1 MVPRHCARPYIEG
14 AFFCAHKGGNM
25 RTLSNDT
32 ISKTGEQ
39 ITLKGWINTIRK
51 HGKIIFLDLRDKSG
65 IVQTVLSKEIMLDAL
80 KSYGLNEQQEG
91 VSLHAE
97 DVIEIVG
104 IVRRR
109 PESMINPNLATG
121 TVEIEV
127 QKIILLNRSKELPIP
142 IDTDGYSI
150 SEEMRLRYRYL
161 DLRRE
166 RMHNILELRSKFY
179 RAIREAFYEREF
191 VEVETPLLTKSTKE
205 GAKDFLVPSRF
216 QPGKFYA
223 LPQSPQQY
231 KQLLMTAGV
240 ERYFQMAR
248 CMRDEDLRADRGFEF
263 TQLDMEMSF
272 VEQEDVMKIIEDI
285 VKTAVTAVGGKLK
298 DQTFPIIQYK
308 DALKTHGADK
318 FDIRTEEEKKE
329 GILAFAWVVNF
340 PFFKKVDTGDAA
352 EIRDG
357 KSGWTFTHNPFSTPI
372 KEHIDWH
379 IKGEHIGQIVTAQY
393 DLVCNGYE
401 VGGGSIRAHQPEVL
415 RATMKI
421 MGYTDSEIQE
431 SIGHMLEA
439 FELGTPPHGGIALGL
454 DRLVMLLTQEQS
466 LKETIAFP
474 MTSTGRTAIMDAPSP
489 VDNGQLEELG
499 LTLLMSSQTSVFD
512 RIVQDLKRKQLQFE
526 VTEHVPVKTSEEA
539 AVIRGVSVSTGAK
552 AILLYADN
560 KPIMVTV
567 PGDKKID
574 MKAFKLLYQVKDLRM
589 ATSEEVEKVT
599 TVQIGAVPP
608 LGHIFSIPLYVD
620 ESLRQNEIIY
630 FNPGLHTKTIA
641 IKEQDYEKAAN
652 PIIGS
657 FTK

>member
-1 MVPRHCARPYIEG
+1 
-14 AFFCAHKGGNM
+14 M
-25 RTLSNDT
+25 RTLAAET
-32 ISKTGEQ
+32 TQKIGEQ
-39 ITLKGWINTIRK
+39 VTLQGWVQTIRK
-51 HGKIIFLDLRDKSG
+51 HGKIIFLDVRDRSS

-80 KSYGLNEQQEG
+80 KSFGLNEQQEG
-91 VSLHAE
+91 VSLHSE
-97 DVIEIVG
+97 DVVQIIG
-104 IVRRR
+104 LVRQR
-109 PESMINPNLATG
+109 PETMINPNIATG

-127 QKIILLNRSKELPIP
+127 QKVTLLNRSKELPIP
-142 IDTDGYSI
+142 IDTDGYEI
-150 SEEMRLRYRYL
+150 SEEMRLKYRYL
-161 DLRRE
+161 DLRRA
-166 RMHNILELRSKFY
+166 RMHKIVELRSQFY
-179 RAIREAFYEREF
+179 RAIRDAFYQRNF

-205 GAKDFLVPSRF
+205 GARDFLVPSRF

-272 VEQEDVMKIIEDI
+272 VEQEDVMKTIEEI
-285 VKTAVTAVGGKLK
+285 VKVAVTEVGGRLK
-298 DQTFPIIQYK
+298 DQTFPVIQYK
-308 DALKTHGADK
+308 DAIETYGADK
-318 FDIRTEEEKKE
+318 FDLRTEEEKKE

-340 PFFKKVDTGDAA
+340 PFFKKVDSGDVA
-352 EIRDG
+352 EMRDG

-372 KEHIDWH
+372 KEHIEWH
-379 IKGEHIGQIVTAQY
+379 LKGEHIDQIVTAQY

-401 VGGGSIRAHQPEVL
+401 VGGGSIRAHRPEVL

-421 MGYTDSEIQE
+421 MGYTDAETQE

-474 MTSTGRTAIMDAPSP
+474 MTSTGRTAIMEAPSP
-489 VDNGQLEELG
+489 VDSEQLEELG
-499 LTLLMSSQTSVFD
+499 LTLLNSSQITVFE
-512 RIVQDLKRKQLQFE
+512 RIVTDLERKQIQFQ
-526 VTEHVPVKTSEEA
+526 VTEHEPVKTSEEA
-539 AVIRGVSVSTGAK
+539 AVIRGVSLSTGAK

-567 PGDKKID
+567 SGDKKID
-574 MKAFKLLYQVKDLRM
+574 MKMFKQLYQIKDLRM

-620 ESLRQNEIIY
+620 ESLRQNETIY
-630 FNPGLHTKTIA
+630 FNPGLHAKTIA
-641 IKEQDYEKAAN
+641 IKEADYEKAAQ

-657 FTK
+657 FAK